1 MSDVRQT
8 QSMTTEELFSLL
20 LYQANQFELFK
31 CFIIEVLDLKGVIKI
46 EEFHE
51 LFKQYKEMNK
61 TKPLQNLMMLKP
73 KLADVKIDLSLI
85 Q

>member
-31 CFIIEVLDLKGVIKI
+31 GFIIEVLDLKGVIKI